1 MRYKNAMEFE
11 EKNPSFIIANA
22 MKSKGMTV
30 EKLAQLTGVSDR
42 FLESIVDENFKELPS
57 SPYVHGY
64 ILKIAEALN
73 LNGEELWKEYFEK
86 NENIKRSGSADALP
100 GNRFLVK
107 HINKNIVLGIVV
119 GMIAIIF
126 VFWRIQS
133 RVGEPSL
140 SLSDFKDEMIVEETV
155 FDIKGKIDP
164 RDQLTLNEEI
174 LYPDV
179 DGNFE
184 KKISLEPGF
193 NTLTFKVKKFLGK
206 EYIMKKQIF
215 LKVAT
220 SSKEE
225 IDNNSSAPQRETITT
240 ENNGIQ

>member
-1 MRYKNAMEFE
+1 MRYKNTMEFE

-86 NENIKRSGSADALP
+86 NENIKRSGSADSLP
-100 GNRFLVK
+100 GNRFLIK
-107 HINKNIVLGIVV
+107 HINKNIVLGVAAGIIIVV
-119 GMIAIIF
+119 F

-140 SLSDFKDEMIVEETV
+140 SLSDFKDEMIVEQTV
-155 FDIKGKIDP
+155 FDLKGKIDP

-206 EYIMKKQIF
+206 EYIIKKQIF

-220 SSKEE
+220 SSQEKT
-225 IDNNSSAPQRETITT
+225 NNNTPGTQSETNSIN
-240 ENNGIQ
+240 NNGIQ